1 MLRTLVFC
9 NWLRGE
15 NAVELA
21 HRCRNDSLI
30 RQRIAGYFELSFTKV
45 HIRGA
50 LSDTAMPI
58 RPTHLP
64 SSVEPKC
71 VLPRREPLT
80 GPSEKLTESGSAVS
94 KSSDHS
100 RHRKSPSPPRRI
112 RLAIP
117 DQAALPTGS
126 PDCAT
131 GSAS

>member
-1 MLRTLVFC
+1 MLRTLDFC

-21 HRCRNDSLI
+21 HQCRNDSLI

-64 SSVEPKC
+64 SSEAPKC

-80 GPSEKLTESGSAVS
+80 GPSEKLTESGSAAS
-94 KSSDHS
+94 KSSDRS

-112 RLAIP
+112 PMATP
-117 DQAALPTGS
+117 DRTAQATGS
-126 PDCAT
+126 PDCET
-131 GSAS
+131 